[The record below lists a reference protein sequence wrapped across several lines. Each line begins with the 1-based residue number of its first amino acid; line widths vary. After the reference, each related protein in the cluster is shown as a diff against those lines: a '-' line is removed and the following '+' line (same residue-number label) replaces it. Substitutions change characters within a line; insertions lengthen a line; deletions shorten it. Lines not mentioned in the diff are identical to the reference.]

1 MNVAFAFWAKIKID
15 SIIHVDNQ
23 KCKNK
28 LIPKKGINPVVNAI
42 LKMSYMYSKN
52 KNFTYKKSGQS
63 KLFRTITC

>member
-28 LIPKKGINPVVNAI
+28 LIPKKGINPEVNAI
-42 LKMSYMYSKN
+42 LKMSYMYSKS
-52 KNFTYKKSGQS
+52 KK
-63 KLFRTITC
+63 IYV